1 VIIEQLIGNKNLTK
15 TEEQIVKFI
24 QDYPRAVINLSLEQL
39 SKQCFVSQA
48 SIIRLCKKLGSKGF
62 AEFKIQLASE
72 LSSFALDGQQI
83 SVDVPIPPNGSC
95 ENTAKV
101 FYNLSV
107 KTLEHTFNTL
117 NFSEIE
123 EAAKLL
129 AGADIVYLYGRG
141 ESLIL
146 AQDFHYKLIRLGIH
160 SSLETLNGFQEARS
174 SHTNSKI
181 NEVALVISQY
191 CNSHQFHYVVDE
203 LMSNNIP
210 FILLT
215 ATQKT
220 WPYDHFA
227 KVTLRIDCLESR
239 HKMGSF
245 NSRTAMLYLLD
256 CIFGQMFSLNYDQN
270 IHNLA
275 QFSQRK
281 VERDYYYKAIQDT
294 NNSD

>member
-1 VIIEQLIGNKNLTK
+1 MIIEQLVGNKKLTK
-15 TEEQIVKFI
+15 IEEQVIQFI

-48 SIIRLCKKLGSKGF
+48 SIIRLCKKLGTKGF
-62 AEFKIQLASE
+62 ADFKIQLASE
-72 LSSFALDGQQI
+72 LSSFALDGKQI
-83 SVDVPIPPNGSC
+83 SVDIPIPPNESC
-95 ENTAKV
+95 ENIAKI

-117 NFSEIE
+117 NFNEIE

-129 AGADIVYLYGRG
+129 TESDTVYLYGRG

-146 AQDFHYKLIRLGIH
+146 AEDFHYKLIRLGIH

-174 SHTNSKI
+174 SHTNSKL
-181 NEVALVISQY
+181 NEVALIISQY
-191 CNSHQFHYVVDE
+191 CNSNQFHYVVDE

-227 KVTLRIDCLESR
+227 KVTLRINCLESR

-245 NSRTAMLYLLD
+245 TSRTAMLYLLD
-256 CIFGQMFSLNYDQN
+256 CIFGQMFSLNYEQN
-270 IHNLA
+270 ITNLA
-275 QFSQRK
+275 RFSQRK
-281 VERDYYYKAIQDT
+281 IERDYYYRNTHST